1 MENTQVQDKVTA
13 TLCSHTGAEVIAR
26 KDLALLETP
35 AATRTHTPVAHSVLV
50 DTLESVLSVNHLKIV
65 SEEYSVMSG
74 GQKLFGVMKVQHTE
88 YKSRIDYRMAL
99 GIRASNDKVFP
110 VQLIAGANVFVC
122 DNMAFN
128 GSVIAL
134 KKRHCMTLDL
144 RMELQ
149 GGVLKAIEGYRG
161 FSNQIDSWKG
171 KELNLEQAK
180 AYILDAAV
188 KGVMPLH
195 LIPDVLKEWE
205 TPSHEEFAPRTM
217 WSLHNAFTEG
227 FKKLRPNVAMQSAT
241 ELANLLVTV

>member
-1 MENTQVQDKVTA
+1 MENQVKDTDVTA
-13 TLCSHTGAEVIAR
+13 TLIAHSGAEVISR
-26 KDLALLETP
+26 KDLSLLQTP
-35 AATRTHTPVAHSVLV
+35 EPTRTHTPVAHAVLV
-50 DTLESVLSVNHLKIV
+50 DTLEKVLTVNSLKIV
-65 SEEYSVMSG
+65 EEQYSVMSN

-88 YKSRIDYRMAL
+88 YKSRTDYRMAI

-144 RMELQ
+144 QMELQ

-161 FSNQIDSWKG
+161 FSSQIDTWKG

-180 AYILDAAV
+180 ALILDAAV

-205 TPSHEEFAPRTM
+205 TPKHEEFAPRTM

-227 FKKLRPNVAMQSAT
+227 FKKLRPNVAMESAT
-241 ELANLLVTV
+241 ELANLLA

>member
-1 MENTQVQDKVTA
+1 MENQEQVQDVTT
-13 TLCSHTGAEVIAR
+13 TLIAHSGAEVIKR
-26 KDLALLETP
+26 SDLSTLHTP
-35 AATRTHTPVAHSVLV
+35 EATRTHTPVAHSVLV
-50 DTLESVLSVNHLKIV
+50 DTLEEVLVVNHLKIV
-65 SEEYSVMSG
+65 EEQYSVMSN

-88 YKSRIDYRMAL
+88 YKSRTDYRMAL

-122 DNMAFN
+122 DNLAFN

-144 RMELQ
+144 KMELQ

-161 FSNQIDSWKG
+161 FSSQIDSWKG

-180 AYILDAAV
+180 ALILDAAV

-195 LIPDVLKEWE
+195 LIPDVLKEWVN
-205 TPSHEEFAPRTM
+205 PPHDGVCP
-217 WSLHNAFTEG
+217 
-227 FKKLRPNVAMQSAT
+227 
-241 ELANLLVTV
+241 